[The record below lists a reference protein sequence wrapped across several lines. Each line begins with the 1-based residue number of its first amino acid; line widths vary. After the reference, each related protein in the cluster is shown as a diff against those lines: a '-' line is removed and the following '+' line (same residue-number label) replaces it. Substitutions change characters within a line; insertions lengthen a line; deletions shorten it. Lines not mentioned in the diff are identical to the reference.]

1 MVSMVDDLA
10 SWLRQ
15 EVETRG
21 WSLREMARR
30 AGVSHTAIINVANG
44 RTRPGASFCLK
55 IARALGVP
63 PEEVY
68 RRAGLLPPTPAE
80 SASLLEANFLFAQ
93 LSESEQETVLTMMRA
108 LAQKRRET
116 AHALGAKAA

>member
-1 MVSMVDDLA
+1 M
-10 SWLRQ
+10 
-15 EVETRG
+15 
-21 WSLREMARR
+21 
-30 AGVSHTAIINVANG
+30 ANG
-44 RTRPGASFCLK
+44 RTRPGAGFCLK